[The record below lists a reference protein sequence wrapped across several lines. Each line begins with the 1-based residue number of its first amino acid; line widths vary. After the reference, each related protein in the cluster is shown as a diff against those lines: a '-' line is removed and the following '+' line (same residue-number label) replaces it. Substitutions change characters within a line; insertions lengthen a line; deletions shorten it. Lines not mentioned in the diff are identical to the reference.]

1 MLKKGTDY
9 QIQADG
15 SILLFTGVNYTDF
28 ASTFNLPQDSS
39 YTEQWIGQRTEFL
52 LAGIYLLPAPVER
65 MPNLI
70 WEENAGR
77 YSVSSVQIENW
88 SNNLSVP
95 IAQTGR
101 LEAES
106 TTSNDILNRNF
117 SYDLVAPNLYAI
129 NSLDDFFQYFWVAH
143 GRDPENYSRADGE
156 SFYYSEVERVL
167 KENLLMRFAP
177 MLGPTVMPFV
187 AVEQSENLLYEVSE
201 QMSQWADVLQY
212 AQAREEGLIDADY
225 SQFNPNLMEENFY
238 EQNGSVDDIHTSL
251 MNAIMNIISNLSAT
265 PIKDISG
272 FLEFWGLENIGSLS
286 DLYTHFEREF
296 GENYP
301 IGQLLS
307 FSQAFSD
314 DFLQRSGYLNP
325 QSYDEFLTYGDRSST
340 GIPDSI
346 STINELNQDY
356 EDAIALDML
365 RTLIYDPTWD
375 PEKETADLATLQNEI
390 NKMVTSIVGVDISWV
405 KKGFQDYHDILN
417 NMNNWRLKMKP
428 YIVHIDREAQRRRTL
443 GETLEPWWWLAELVG
458 SILFEPIDWLLTA
471 RDLLKGDW
479 IALIGLLPLIPNA
492 LTKIGRGVESI
503 AMRRFLAP
511 GSPLFNLHNKIKS
524 WFEHIKDLNQVANL
538 VSEGAQILGIKNLST
553 YINRVK
559 YVRSDEY
566 FGSFSHTRI
575 LRISNQTLLKNRTF
589 QLLTVLHELI
599 HAQVFPH
606 IPQEYLDDAFKQG
619 FLIYNQNEVYAESLA
634 LRRLIEYMGIDNIP
648 LETIEHSVGYIN
660 DYLNLAASNIRM
672 LGGNEIE
679 LDKLTKIEGNIGWSM
694 DDLIANI
701 NYLNATGHI
710 NIRLPRIPWTIN
722 IYNYE

>member
-443 GETLEPWWWLAELVG
+443 GETLEPWWWLAELVV

-471 RDLLKGDW
+471 RDLLKGEW
-479 IALIGLLPLIPNA
+479 IALIGLIPLIPSA
-492 LTKIGRGVESI
+492 LLKIGKGAKLLVRSGFLSSSVWTAIITQLRSI
-503 AMRRFLAP
+503 DDL
-511 GSPLFNLHNKIKS
+511 GS
-524 WFEHIKDLNQVANL
+524 
-538 VSEGAQILGIKNLST
+538 G
-553 YINRVK
+553 INR
-559 YVRSDEY
+559 SPN
-566 FGSFSHTRI
+566 
-575 LRISNQTLLKNRTF
+575 NQW
-589 QLLTVLHELI
+589 
-599 HAQVFPH
+599 
-606 IPQEYLDDAFKQG
+606 
-619 FLIYNQNEVYAESLA
+619 AESLV
-634 LRRLIEYMGIDNIP
+634 LNSRIP
-648 LETIEHSVGYIN
+648 IPEGETLSLNSLLAVRNYLMTKGGRTVIKNGVIAILEVN
-660 DYLNLAASNIRM
+660 DKWIIGFNNNLARYVDKDFMRLREKNHYAHVETDSTYPGWFGGHAESNILRT
-672 LGGNEIE
+672 LGQDSMQGLEGKMFVTYAPCRDCYDISDTPPSGQVVAGVHFVGLNR
-679 LDKLTKIEGNIGWSM
+679 LTIYFPENTNLLKYVPLTEN
-694 DDLIANI
+694 NI
-701 NYLNATGHI
+701 N
-710 NIRLPRIPWTIN
+710 NIKLGQPIVI
-722 IYNYE
+722 E